1 MNREA
6 APRFSAD
13 QQALEGLTAGVMP
26 DAVNIAAAMG
36 QEIDGLIRKAK
47 SFEELQALLAA
58 YLDEAGE
65 DPLQDV
71 LQRALVAA
79 DMHGRDV
86 IGGGDDD

>member
-1 MNREA
+1 
-6 APRFSAD
+6 
-13 QQALEGLTAGVMP
+13 LIAGVMP
-26 DAVNIAAAMG
+26 DAVNIADAMG
-36 QEIDGLIRKAK
+36 REIDGLIRKAK

-71 LQRALVAA
+71 MHRAMVAA

-86 IGGGDDD
+86 IGGDDD